1 MVAKG
6 VATHMAR
13 HYLALNGALIFWLLA
28 LLCWSYS
35 ATLPAQIFGGLALLN
50 FILHAFSHQVNS
62 MFKKKQIEEISPLAL
77 SQPAPAAA
85 VKEPPAPE
93 KHATTIIA
101 SDVCFEGNIQARGH
115 VYIHGTLKG
124 NIDAQDN
131 LIKVMRGGV
140 VEGNIVCRELI
151 IDGRVNGECSCDAVD
166 ICDNGQVTGTLTYRT
181 LAVKKGGIFSGQA
194 EMMKPLPEASN
205 IVGFLTETADE
216 QAKKSQHAAG

>member
-1 MVAKG
+1 
-6 VATHMAR
+6 MAR

-50 FILHAFSHQVNS
+50 FILHALSHQVNS
-62 MFKKKQIEEISPLAL
+62 MFKKKQIEEISPLTL
-77 SQPAPAAA
+77 SQPVPVA
-85 VKEPPAPE
+85 VKEPSAPE

-101 SDVCFEGNIQARGH
+101 SEVYLEGNIQARGH

-131 LIKVMRGGV
+131 LIKVMRGGE

-151 IDGRVNGECSCDAVD
+151 IDGKVNGECRCDVVD
-166 ICDNGQVTGTLTYRT
+166 ICENGQVTGTLVYRT
-181 LAVKKGGIFSGQA
+181 LAVKKGGLFAGQA
-194 EMMKPLPEASN
+194 EVIKPQPETTN